1 MAKKTI
7 LIVDDDDAYRLLCR
21 ETLTDEGYNVIV
33 AKNGKEALKEL
44 EHREPDL
51 VVLDIVMP
59 AMDGLEALPQ
69 LVRKKRTIPVILNT
83 AYPHYKHDLMSWAAD
98 AYIVKSSDF
107 SELKASI
114 QKLLFGEP
122 VNM

>member
-1 MAKKTI
+1 MTKIARKTI

-21 ETLTDEGYNVIV
+21 ECLADEGYDVIV
-33 AKNGKEALKEL
+33 AKNGKEALEEL
-44 EHREPDL
+44 ERRDPDL
-51 VVLDIVMP
+51 VVLDVVMP

-69 LVRKKRTIPVILNT
+69 LVRKKRTIPVIINT

-107 SELKASI
+107 SELKTSI
-114 QKLLFGEP
+114 QRLLTRK
-122 VNM
+122 